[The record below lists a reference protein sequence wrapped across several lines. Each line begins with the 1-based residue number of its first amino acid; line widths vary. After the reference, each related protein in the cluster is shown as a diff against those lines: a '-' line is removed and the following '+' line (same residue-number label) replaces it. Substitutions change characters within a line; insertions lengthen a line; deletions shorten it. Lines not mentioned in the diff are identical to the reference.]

1 MFLLWVGTCRCK
13 SGVGSDVD
21 TCCEWLCLVMFDA
34 RAGNRFL
41 FVCLLVL
48 FCLVL
53 LFIFVFCSCCV
64 VCFGLFGG
72 VVFLFGVVV
81 GSCDEELR

>member
-41 FVCLLVL
+41 CVCLFVL

-53 LFIFVFCSCCV
+53 LFIFVLFFLV
-64 VCFGLFGG
+64 AWFVLVCLEG
-72 VVFLFGVVV
+72 
-81 GSCDEELR
+81 